1 MVKLN
6 SAHITF
12 QELET
17 VVELLSHIS
26 GFDLSGYSKSSLKRR
41 VQRLMDLEKLN
52 LHELKDAIINLEGFQ
67 TYFMDQV
74 TVNVTEIFRDP
85 NYYAAVRD
93 LVFPYLE
100 TFPQLKFWSAGCS
113 TGEEVYSL
121 TILLTEAGLYNRS
134 FIYGTDINLSVI
146 ETAKKAIY
154 PIRKMKQYSENYLIS
169 GGKNSLSDYYTAMY
183 ESAIIHSDLRRNIF
197 FSQHNLV
204 TDSVFNEFNFIS
216 CRNVLI
222 YFDLELQN
230 RVIKL
235 LYESLCEFGFLCLG
249 AKETLF
255 NREMMANFKL
265 INQTYNIYQK
275 IKWWSKQKK

>member
-17 VVELLSHIS
+17 IVELLAHIS

-52 LHELKDAIINLEGFQ
+52 LHELKDAIINWEGFQ
-67 TYFMDQV
+67 SYFMDQV
-74 TVNVTEIFRDP
+74 TVNVTELFRDP

-100 TFPQLKFWSAGCS
+100 TFPQLKLWSAGCS

-183 ESAIIHSDLRRNIF
+183 ESAIIHSDLRRNIL

-230 RVIKL
+230 RVINL
-235 LYESLCEFGFLCLG
+235 LYESLSEFGFLCLG

-255 NREMMANFKL
+255 NREIMENFKL
-265 INQTYNIYQK
+265 INKTYNIYQK
-275 IKWWSKQKK
+275 IK